1 MIVVDLLIKDD
12 IKIEHKENNAVNGD
26 VQCAANKFES
36 EVLDCEE

>member
-26 VQCAANKFES
+26 VQCAMGQLQS
-36 EVLDCEE
+36 ETLDCEE